1 MFTPLSFP
9 VAPLKLTRKKNLV
22 YVKCLVRKKELLVTP
37 EEWVRQHLLHYLI
50 NEKQIPI
57 GLISSEMAIE
67 VNQLSRRCDV
77 VVFGKDG
84 NPRMII
90 ECKAPEVKLTEK
102 VFRQIAQ
109 YNFTLNV
116 DFLILTNGLENI
128 ACKIDRSNS
137 SLIFLENLPNWEE
150 LNPV

>member
-1 MFTPLSFP
+1 
-9 VAPLKLTRKKNLV
+9 
-22 YVKCLVRKKELLVTP
+22 
-37 EEWVRQHLLHYLI
+37 
-50 NEKQIPI
+50 
-57 GLISSEMAIE
+57 
-67 VNQLSRRCDV
+67 

-128 ACKIDRSNS
+128 ACKIDRATS

-150 LNPV
+150 LNP

>member
-22 YVKCLVRKKELLVTP
+22 YVKCLVRKKDLLVTP

-50 NEKQIPI
+50 QDKQIPI

-67 VNQLSRRCDV
+67 VNKLSRRCDV

-128 ACKIDRSNS
+128 ACKIDRATS

-150 LNPV
+150 LNP